1 MTRSYVTIDVDVY
14 LDEFDD
20 DALIEELEDRGYTV
34 VDKNESFDV
43 SDLTS
48 DEIAA
53 IVGAFQHCKPG
64 TIGNDIYE
72 KLRKR

>member
-20 DALIEELEDRGYTV
+20 DALIEELEDRGYQV
-34 VDKNESFDV
+34 KHYKDV
-43 SDLTS
+43 PEELTEL
-48 DEIAA
+48 EINA
-53 IVGAFQHCKPG
+53 IVGMFEDSKPG
-64 TIGNDIYE
+64 TVGYEIYE